1 MTIEINI
8 IWIIC
13 IIIVSAMAGL
23 MTAAVLASGGRA
35 DLETKIMLLKLK
47 LQGKQRY
54 DSRPV
59 DWIPRVFKTRR
70 PLPGIPTGSYFEQSR
85 YSDFVYWAGRAISS
99 DIPEVDQVSIIE
111 FEAQYVEA
119 NPTWFKEVK

>member
-1 MTIEINI
+1 MIIEINI

-23 MTAAVLASGGRA
+23 MIMAVLAAGGRA
-35 DLETKIMLLKLK
+35 SLEEDIMLLKLQLRGNK
-47 LQGKQRY
+47 PDTRPPGWKPRIFSLQ
-54 DSRPV
+54 
-59 DWIPRVFKTRR
+59 R
-70 PLPGIPTGSYFEQSR
+70 PLPGIGLFNYFYQSK
-85 YSDFVYWAGRAISS
+85 YSDFVYFCGIPISS
-99 DIPEVDQVSIIE
+99 DIPEVDQVGMIE